1 MEQTEKTWLGE
12 KIETAEKKWP
22 HFRVTMLSA
31 LAFGVLAHG
40 MALFNK
46 FSMVDDPQ
54 FLFSVGVTFRS
65 GRWFLG
71 MLGALVQWLFGS
83 PNFSLPLFSGLACIA
98 LLGLCACVLIDL
110 LELRGKAD
118 YILVPGLMVT
128 LPVVAGFYCYL
139 FTAPY
144 YLFGL
149 LLTLSGCSVLCRN
162 RKLWAYLAGVVLL
175 ALSAGIYQA
184 FIPTALCVFL
194 LYFLRQ
200 TAKAESWSIGKL
212 LGEIAWYVSACLC
225 FLALYTLANKLCLQV
240 LGLSMTGYNGLS
252 EPVSGGIGVYMGRI
266 KLSYYLFLKPDG
278 TNRSAYMY
286 PFRLLTLYYVNLTA
300 LALTAIL
307 YVWRRF
313 RENWVRG
320 LSAGLALCV
329 FPLAVNFIYV
339 MCAPKIVHSLMV
351 YSQLFFW
358 LLPWCFL
365 RWEPIFREREK
376 QSKIAARF
384 VCALLAVV
392 CLMYV
397 RYDNVVYLR
406 MDLYQTRTIQYFTT
420 IITQVKSLDGYKS
433 DLKLTFIN
441 KDFNKDP
448 TFVDIPEFTTFAVE
462 PILQHTAELTAHSFR
477 EFLSQ
482 WCGFDAEIVDEGAYR
497 DLPEVQQMPSYP
509 DAGSIRIIGDTVVIK
524 F

>member
-1 MEQTEKTWLGE
+1 MEQKGNSISHG
-12 KIETAEKKWP
+12 IEERWP
-22 HFRVTMLSA
+22 HFRLTMLSA
-31 LAFGVLAHG
+31 VIFGILAHG
-40 MALFNK
+40 VALVNK

-54 FLFSVGVTFRS
+54 FLFDVGVTFRS

-71 MLGALVQWLFGS
+71 ILGELVRWIFGS
-83 PNFSLPLFSGLACIA
+83 PNFSLPLFGGLICLL
-98 LLGLCACVLIDL
+98 LLGLCACVLIEL

-118 YILVPGLMVT
+118 CILVTGLMVV

-149 LLTLSGCSVLCRN
+149 LLALSGCFLLCRF
-162 RKLWAYLAGVVLL
+162 RKAWAYLGGVVLL
-175 ALSAGIYQA
+175 TLSTGIYQA
-184 FIPTALCVFL
+184 FIPTMLCVFL
-194 LYFLRQ
+194 MVFLRQ
-200 TAKAESWSIGKL
+200 TQKSEAWSVKKL
-212 LGEIAWYVSACLC
+212 LLEIVGYVSACLC
-225 FLALYTLANKLCLQV
+225 FLALYALFNSLCLKV

-252 EPVSGGIGVYMGRI
+252 DPVSGGVGEYLQRV

-286 PFRLLTLYYVNLTA
+286 PFRLYTLYYVNLGMLV
-300 LALTAIL
+300 LAAANF
-307 YVWRRF
+307 VWQRLRKD
-313 RENWVRG
+313 RIRG
-320 LSAGLALCV
+320 LSAFLALCV

-351 YSQLFFW
+351 YSQLLFW
-358 LLPWCFL
+358 LLPWCLL
-365 RWEPIFREREK
+365 RWEPVCPEK
-376 QSKIAARF
+376 EKLSRWITKFAC
-384 VCALLAVV
+384 VLLAAAS
-392 CLMYV
+392 LMYV

-420 IITQVKSLDGYKS
+420 IITQVKSLDGYES
-433 DLKLTFIN
+433 GLKLTFVN
-441 KDFNKDP
+441 KDFNRDP

-477 EFLSQ
+477 EFLNQ
-482 WCGFDAEIVDEGAYR
+482 WCGFDAEIVDEADYR
-497 DLPEVQQMPSYP
+497 DLPEVREMPQYP
-509 DAGSIRIIGDTVVIK
+509 NAGSIRIIGDTVVIK

>member
-1 MEQTEKTWLGE
+1 MEQKSNSWLLNTL
-12 KIETAEKKWP
+12 ETVERRWP
-22 HFRVTMLSA
+22 HFRVTMLSVF
-31 LAFGVLAHG
+31 LFGWLAHG
-40 MALFNK
+40 VALLNK

-71 MLGALVQWLFGS
+71 ILGSLVRFLFGS
-83 PNFSLPLFSGLACIA
+83 PNFSLPLFSGLVCLL

-110 LELRGKAD
+110 LELKGRAD
-118 YILVPGLMVT
+118 WILVSGMMVV
-128 LPVVAGFYCYL
+128 LPVIAGFYCYL

-144 YLFGL
+144 YLAGL
-149 LLTLSGCSVLCRN
+149 LLALLGCTLLCRH
-162 RKLWAYLAGVVLL
+162 RKVWAYIGGVVLL
-175 ALSAGIYQA
+175 ALSSGIYQA
-184 FIPTALCVFL
+184 FIPSVLCVFL
-194 LYFLRQ
+194 MFFIRQ
-200 TAKAESWSIGKL
+200 TGKSESWSMRHL
-212 LGEIAWYVSACLC
+212 LLEILWYVSACLC
-225 FLALYTLANKLCLQV
+225 FLGLYAALNKLCLQV

-252 EPVSGGIGVYMGRI
+252 DPVSGGIGEYLSRV

-286 PFRLLTLYYVNLTA
+286 PFRLKTLYYVNLA
-300 LALTAIL
+300 MLAVSAAN
-307 YVWRRF
+307 YVLMLF
-313 RENWVRG
+313 RKDWSRG
-320 LSAGLALCV
+320 ISAGLALCV

-339 MCAPKIVHSLMV
+339 MCAPTIVHSLMV
-351 YSQLFFW
+351 YSQLLFW
-358 LLPWCFL
+358 LLPWCLL
-365 RWEPIFREREK
+365 RWEPVFPEK
-376 QSKIAARF
+376 EKMSARIVRF
-384 VCALLAVV
+384 ACALLAVA

-420 IITQVKSLDGYKS
+420 MITQVKSLEGYDAS
-433 DLKLTFIN
+433 MKLTFIN
-441 KDFNKDP
+441 KDFNMDP

-477 EFLSQ
+477 EFLNQ
-482 WCGFDAEIVDEGAYR
+482 WCGFDAEIVDEAEYA

-509 DAGSIRIIGDTVVIK
+509 NAGSIRIIEDTVVIK